1 MLDLDTNRET
11 SLSPPVARSML
22 HNHHFSPDGRHV
34 LLSAGD
40 GYSSTHW
47 LGEVSTC
54 QWQALTG
61 EKWEGLPLLW
71 SPDGWIY
78 LMRGKE
84 LWRVRHDPGAEE
96 LYASLPQECLWWEQP
111 SLDQRANRMVC
122 TVQDYESDI
131 WVGTDFDPE
140 GET

>member
-1 MLDLDTNRET
+1 MFSSVLATVT
-11 SLSPPVARSML
+11 PAPTGWGKSLLVSGKRLPV
-22 HNHHFSPDGRHV
+22 
-34 LLSAGD
+34 
-40 GYSSTHW
+40 
-47 LGEVSTC
+47 
-54 QWQALTG
+54 
-61 EKWEGLPLLW
+61 KWEGLPLLW